1 MKILYV
7 LIALIFL
14 KSCSFDN
21 KTGIW
26 NSEQSISKK
35 NDIYKEFKT
44 FTLKEEQFNE
54 IIPFNK
60 NFNFKLSEVSS
71 NINWNDPY
79 YGQGNNLDNF
89 LINGLDNIS
98 LKSKKLTRNNLNQFL
113 LHDEN
118 NLIINDNKGN
128 VIVYSIID
136 KEIIS
141 KFNFYK
147 KKYKKFDKKLNL
159 LVENK
164 IIYINDNIGYFYA
177 YDYKN
182 NKIIWAKN
190 LNIPLRSNIKI
201 YKDNLFLS
209 NQDNSLLV
217 FDKRNGNLIKEIP
230 TEETILKNQF
240 INNISSSKSNILF
253 LNSYG
258 SLYSIDIEDLKLNWF
273 LNLNQSFE
281 TNSRNI
287 FDGIEVISHKDTII
301 ISSNYVTFIIDAN
314 SGNILRK
321 FNFSSKIAPIINN
334 NLALFFTKNNLL
346 IAVNL
351 KNNQIIYSYNVI
363 DQLNENVKF
372 KKNINFIKMFLAND
386 QILLISNSHVL
397 KFDIN
402 GKFKSFTKLSNKM
415 NSQPIIVN
423 KSILYLNNRNKLI
436 VLN

>member
-1 MKILYV
+1 M
-7 LIALIFL
+7 
-14 KSCSFDN
+14 
-21 KTGIW
+21 
-26 NSEQSISKK
+26 
-35 NDIYKEFKT
+35 
-44 FTLKEEQFNE
+44 
-54 IIPFNK
+54 
-60 NFNFKLSEVSS
+60 
-71 NINWNDPY
+71 
-79 YGQGNNLDNF
+79 
-89 LINGLDNIS
+89 
-98 LKSKKLTRNNLNQFL
+98 
-113 LHDEN
+113 
-118 NLIINDNKGN
+118 
-128 VIVYSIID
+128 
-136 KEIIS
+136 
-141 KFNFYK
+141 
-147 KKYKKFDKKLNL
+147 
-159 LVENK
+159 
-164 IIYINDNIGYFYA
+164 
-177 YDYKN
+177 
-182 NKIIWAKN
+182 
-190 LNIPLRSNIKI
+190 
-201 YKDNLFLS
+201 
-209 NQDNSLLV
+209 LV

>member
-1 MKILYV
+1 MIKKLFQN
-7 LIALIFL
+7 LIF
-14 KSCSFDN
+14 
-21 KTGIW
+21 I
-26 NSEQSISKK
+26 
-35 NDIYKEFKT
+35 
-44 FTLKEEQFNE
+44 
-54 IIPFNK
+54 
-60 NFNFKLSEVSS
+60 
-71 NINWNDPY
+71 
-79 YGQGNNLDNF
+79 
-89 LINGLDNIS
+89 
-98 LKSKKLTRNNLNQFL
+98 
-113 LHDEN
+113 
-118 NLIINDNKGN
+118 
-128 VIVYSIID
+128 
-136 KEIIS
+136 
-141 KFNFYK
+141 K

>member
-14 KSCSFDN
+14 KSCSFDD

-301 ISSNYVTFIIDAN
+301 ISSNYVTFIINAN

>member
-363 DQLNENVKF
+363 EQLNENVKF

>member
-301 ISSNYVTFIIDAN
+301 ISSNYVTFIINAN

>member
-1 MKILYV
+1 MKIFYL

-26 NSEQSISKK
+26 DSNQSISKK
-35 NDIYKEFKT
+35 NDIFKEFKT
-44 FTLKEEQFNE
+44 FSLKEEQFNE

-60 NFNFKLSEVSS
+60 SFNFKLSKVSS

-118 NLIINDNKGN
+118 NLIINDNNGN

-147 KKYKKFDKKLNL
+147 KKYKKIDKKLNL

-164 IIYINDNIGYFYA
+164 IIYISDNIGYFYA
-177 YDYKN
+177 YDYKK

-217 FDKRNGNLIKEIP
+217 FDKRDGNLIKEIP

-240 INNISSSKSNILF
+240 INNISYSKSNIFF

-287 FDGIEVISHKDTII
+287 FDGIEVISHKDIII

-314 SGNILRK
+314 SGNILKK

-334 NLALFFTKNNLL
+334 NLALFFTKNYLL

-363 DQLNENVKF
+363 EQLNENIKF
-372 KKNINFIKMFLAND
+372 KKNINFIKLFLAND
-386 QILLISNSHVL
+386 QILLISDSHVL

-402 GKFKSFTKLSNKM
+402 GKFKNFTKLSNKM

-423 KSILYLNNRNKLI
+423 KSILYLNNKNKLI

>member
-147 KKYKKFDKKLNL
+147 K
-159 LVENK
+159 
-164 IIYINDNIGYFYA
+164 
-177 YDYKN
+177 
-182 NKIIWAKN
+182 
-190 LNIPLRSNIKI
+190 NIKSSI
-201 YKDNLFLS
+201 KSSTCLLKTRLF
-209 NQDNSLLV
+209 
-217 FDKRNGNLIKEIP
+217 I
-230 TEETILKNQF
+230 
-240 INNISSSKSNILF
+240 
-253 LNSYG
+253 
-258 SLYSIDIEDLKLNWF
+258 
-273 LNLNQSFE
+273 
-281 TNSRNI
+281 
-287 FDGIEVISHKDTII
+287 
-301 ISSNYVTFIIDAN
+301 
-314 SGNILRK
+314 
-321 FNFSSKIAPIINN
+321 
-334 NLALFFTKNNLL
+334 
-346 IAVNL
+346 
-351 KNNQIIYSYNVI
+351 
-363 DQLNENVKF
+363 
-372 KKNINFIKMFLAND
+372 
-386 QILLISNSHVL
+386 
-397 KFDIN
+397 
-402 GKFKSFTKLSNKM
+402 
-415 NSQPIIVN
+415 
-423 KSILYLNNRNKLI
+423 
-436 VLN
+436 

>member
-26 NSEQSISKK
+26 NSEHSISKK

>member
-301 ISSNYVTFIIDAN
+301 ISSNYVTFIINAN

-334 NLALFFTKNNLL
+334 NLALFLTKNNLMNAL
-346 IAVNL
+346 NL

-363 DQLNENVKF
+363 DKLNENVKF

>member
-98 LKSKKLTRNNLNQFL
+98 LKSKKLSRNNLNQFL

-363 DQLNENVKF
+363 EQLNENVKF

>member
-321 FNFSSKIAPIINN
+321 FNFSCKIAPIINN